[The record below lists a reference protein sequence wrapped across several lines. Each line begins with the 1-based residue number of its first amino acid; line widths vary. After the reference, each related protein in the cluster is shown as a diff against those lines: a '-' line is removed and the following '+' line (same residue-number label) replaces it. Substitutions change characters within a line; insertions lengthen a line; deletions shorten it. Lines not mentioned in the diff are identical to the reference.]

1 MKIETYKIK
10 GWKEKLSGLLIDE
23 NDEWIL
29 VKHIPVDYVVD
40 GFTLYR
46 KKFLKSR
53 KPHKKAEITS
63 RVLKLKEIKIEKP
76 IGFEF
81 KDVLGLLKWSEDKY
95 GLFEF
100 KDDPED
106 ELFYGKISK
115 MQGNNLIIDM
125 ILSNGDTE
133 KEYDF
138 EFELDRIRTITFES
152 DYFTSIILLMNN
164 YKN

>member
-1 MKIETYKIK
+1 MDFSKTYSSRLRCWWIYTVSKEIFKIK
-10 GWKEKLSGLLIDE
+10 E
-23 NDEWIL
+23 
-29 VKHIPVDYVVD
+29 
-40 GFTLYR
+40 TAQ
-46 KKFLKSR
+46 
-53 KPHKKAEITS
+53 KAEITS

-106 ELFYGKISK
+106 KLFYGKISK

-164 YKN
+164 YEN